1 MYGLSRMI
9 PMMACALA
17 PVVVGFYQAS
27 VSSTVCRSSQTTL
40 DHRDVVE
47 KTLHLCIRTFQILRK
62 ATNSAECCL
71 FRRFCKI
78 SAVFLFRRTVL
89 NTRPRR
95 FDRIFAK
102 GQAASTIF
110 RREYAARGLGARAK
124 ASKSR
129 AGGGEAGWCDGSR
142 RAGELTP
149 GSTRVKKP
157 KSWRSAC
164 AL

>member
-1 MYGLSRMI
+1 MGLTGFVYGSHRVYGL
-9 PMMACALA
+9 
-17 PVVVGFYQAS
+17 Q
-27 VSSTVCRSSQTTL
+27 QTFGCCSL
-40 DHRDVVE
+40 GIREVAD
-47 KTLHLCIRTFQILRK
+47 IRTFQILRK

-71 FRRFCKI
+71 FRRFFQI
-78 SAVFLFRRTVL
+78 SAGFLFWRTVL

-95 FDRIFAK
+95 FDQIFAK